1 MCPLTHFFKFNLKV
15 RVFRKIGLKN
25 SESKYIIRF
34 IYFFGIKEVAG
45 FFKFYFDHFK
55 GPGFPKDVP

>member
-45 FFKFYFDHFK
+45 WSKLKKNANICPLNFF
-55 GPGFPKDVP
+55 